1 MLLLANPE
9 AEGALHAGETN
20 PVIERV
26 TQPLYETA
34 LLAPIPLLVLRRRRG
49 KGMATIHDVALDANV
64 SPTTVSRYINN
75 RIELPAATAARIDAA
90 IAKLDYRPNLLARRL
105 STGRT
110 EAIGLVTPEIREPF
124 FAELASA
131 VEDEADRHGY
141 TIFMSS
147 TRSDR
152 QREIASLNRLH
163 DRHVDGLIMMTNTPD
178 DGTLAA
184 LIGKRRNV
192 VLIDEDIPG
201 VQVPRVFVE
210 NEIGAYKATRYLID
224 AGHEKIGYISGPR
237 GLYTVEQRRAGYL
250 RAMNEAGLKV
260 RPEHLAGGSFA
271 PDFSRKATLEPG
283 ALHQAVGCLQGR
295 NLRPGQ
301 GPRRGRSR
309 ARHELEQLHRRQG
322 PLRRHARVW
331 CQRPGGSPLR
341 VLRHYAQGDC

>member
-1 MLLLANPE
+1 
-9 AEGALHAGETN
+9 
-20 PVIERV
+20 
-26 TQPLYETA
+26 
-34 LLAPIPLLVLRRRRG
+34 
-49 KGMATIHDVALDANV
+49 MATIHDVALDANV

-75 RIELPAATAARIDAA
+75 RIELPPATAARIDAA

-110 EAIGLVTPEIREPF
+110 EAIGLVIPEIREPF

-184 LIGKRRNV
+184 LVGRRRNV
-192 VLIDEDIPG
+192 VLIDEDMPG

-210 NEIGAYKATRYLID
+210 NELGAYMATRYLIA
-224 AGHEKIGYISGPR
+224 AGHERIAYVGGPT
-237 GLYTVEQRRAGYL
+237 GLYSVEQRRAGFL
-250 RAMNEAGLKV
+250 RAMQEAGLEV

-271 PDFSRKATLEPG
+271 PEFSRQATLDFLTTHPAPTAIFGSSDYIVIGIIRGLKQAGVAVPSQMSVVGFDDMPLTELFNPPLTAIRQPVEALGRHGFQALFSLLNGDQPDMLTMLPVELIERESVAVPRKG
-283 ALHQAVGCLQGR
+283 AL
-295 NLRPGQ
+295 
-301 GPRRGRSR
+301 
-309 ARHELEQLHRRQG
+309 
-322 PLRRHARVW
+322 
-331 CQRPGGSPLR
+331 
-341 VLRHYAQGDC
+341 

>member
-1 MLLLANPE
+1 
-9 AEGALHAGETN
+9 
-20 PVIERV
+20 
-26 TQPLYETA
+26 
-34 LLAPIPLLVLRRRRG
+34 
-49 KGMATIHDVALDANV
+49 MATIHDVALDANV

-75 RIELPAATAARIDAA
+75 RIELPASTAARIDAA

-271 PDFSRKATLEPG
+271 PDFSRKATLEFLKTRTPPTAIFG
-283 ALHQAVGCLQGR
+283 SSDYIIIGVMQGLKQAGVSV
-295 NLRPGQ
+295 PGQ
-301 GPRRGRSR
+301 MSVVGFDDMPLT
-309 ARHELEQLHRRQG
+309 ELFNPPLTAIRQPIEALGRQG
-322 PLRRHARVW
+322 FQALFSLLSGKQPPMHNMLPVQLIERESVASPRK
-331 CQRPGGSPLR
+331 GGF
-341 VLRHYAQGDC
+341 

>member
-1 MLLLANPE
+1 
-9 AEGALHAGETN
+9 
-20 PVIERV
+20 
-26 TQPLYETA
+26 
-34 LLAPIPLLVLRRRRG
+34 
-49 KGMATIHDVALDANV
+49 MATIHDVALDANV

-90 IAKLDYRPNLLARRL
+90 IAKLDYRPNLLAKRL

-184 LIGKRRNV
+184 LIGRRRNV

-201 VQVPRVFVE
+201 VSVPRVFVE
-210 NEIGAYKATRYLID
+210 NALGAYKATRYLID
-224 AGHEKIGYISGPR
+224 AGHQRIAYIGGPA
-237 GLYTVEQRRAGYL
+237 GLYSVEERRAGFL
-250 RAMNEAGLKV
+250 KAMAEAGLKV
-260 RPEHLAGGSFA
+260 RKEHLAGGSFA
-271 PDFSRKATLEPG
+271 PDFARKATLEFLKTRSPPTAIFG
-283 ALHQAVGCLQGR
+283 SSDYLAIGIMQGLRQAGISI
-295 NLRPGQ
+295 PGQ
-301 GPRRGRSR
+301 MSVIGFDDMPLT
-309 ARHELEQLHRRQG
+309 ELFNPPLTAIRQPIEALGRQG
-322 PLRRHARVW
+322 FQVLFSLLSGKQPPMLTMLPVQLIERESVAPPRK
-331 CQRPGGSPLR
+331 GGF
-341 VLRHYAQGDC
+341 

>member
-1 MLLLANPE
+1 
-9 AEGALHAGETN
+9 
-20 PVIERV
+20 
-26 TQPLYETA
+26 
-34 LLAPIPLLVLRRRRG
+34 
-49 KGMATIHDVALDANV
+49 MATIHDVALDANV
-64 SPTTVSRYINN
+64 SPTTVSRYINH
-75 RIELPAATAARIDAA
+75 RIELPASTAARIDAA
-90 IAKLDYRPNLLARRL
+90 IAKLDYRPNLMARRL

-141 TIFMSS
+141 AIFMSS

-152 QREIASLNRLH
+152 QREIAALNRLH

-224 AGHEKIGYISGPR
+224 AGHEKIAYIGGPD
-237 GLYTVEQRRAGYL
+237 GLYSVTERRNGYL
-250 RAMNEAGLKV
+250 RAMTEAGLKM
-260 RPEHLAGGSFA
+260 RPEHMAGGSFA
-271 PDFSRKATLEPG
+271 PDFSRKATLEFLKTRTPPTAIFG
-283 ALHQAVGCLQGR
+283 SSDYIVIGIMQGLKQAGVSVPDQISVVGFDDMPLTELFNPPLTAIRQPIEALG
-295 NLRPGQ
+295 
-301 GPRRGRSR
+301 
-309 ARHELEQLHRRQG
+309 RQG
-322 PLRRHARVW
+322 FQVLFSLLSGKQPPMLTMLPVQLIERDSVATPRK
-331 CQRPGGSPLR
+331 GGF
-341 VLRHYAQGDC
+341 